1 MKVGGFTCH
10 ALLGLNKKHPLLGLR
25 PGGIDL
31 MCVALTRSNRASVG
45 TPVTLA
51 DSLIATDREILL
63 HPALVR
69 GAAILS

>member
-1 MKVGGFTCH
+1 
-10 ALLGLNKKHPLLGLR
+10 
-25 PGGIDL
+25 